1 VTLSHLILMR
11 HGETDWNAQARLQG
25 HRDIPLNSNGVR
37 QAAAAAP
44 SVAALGPQL
53 IVSSDLAR
61 ARDTANS
68 VAELTGLPVGEDV
81 RLRETSMGLWEGLIR
96 EDVLAG
102 WPGEWERWRT
112 TSAHNAPP
120 LGESRWQVAGRAAA
134 VVEEIDMMAVE
145 RALLV
150 AHGGLIVGLTG
161 PAGTGRRILGHPD
174 RDRQLSLGGA
184 APDER
189 VLAIAFLQRRPRR
202 RDSARRRG
210 RTCGRLSR

>member
-120 LGESRWQVAGRAAA
+120 LGESRWQVAVRAAA

-161 PAGTGRRILGHPD
+161 RLLELADESWGTLIGIGNCHWVVLHRMSESWRLHSYNAG
-174 RDRQLSLGGA
+174 LGGVIL
-184 APDER
+184 PGGEEE
-189 VLAIAFLQRRPRR
+189 LAGA
-202 RDSARRRG
+202 
-210 RTCGRLSR
+210 